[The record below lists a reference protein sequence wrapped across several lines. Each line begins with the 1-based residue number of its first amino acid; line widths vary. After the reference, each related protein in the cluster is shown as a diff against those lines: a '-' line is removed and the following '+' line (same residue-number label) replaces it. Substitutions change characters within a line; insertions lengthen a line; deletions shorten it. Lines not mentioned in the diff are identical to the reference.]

1 MLEQNKCDIRD
12 QHGLEHIFHCV
23 TSRIV
28 DFIIFT
34 PRTMH
39 PIVALKH
46 MGNSTLVIP
55 PRPFLKNAANAPTD
69 KNDTLS
75 DLSYR
80 REYL

>member
-1 MLEQNKCDIRD
+1 
-12 QHGLEHIFHCV
+12 
-23 TSRIV
+23 
-28 DFIIFT
+28 
-34 PRTMH
+34 MH
-39 PIVALKH
+39 THNFPPY